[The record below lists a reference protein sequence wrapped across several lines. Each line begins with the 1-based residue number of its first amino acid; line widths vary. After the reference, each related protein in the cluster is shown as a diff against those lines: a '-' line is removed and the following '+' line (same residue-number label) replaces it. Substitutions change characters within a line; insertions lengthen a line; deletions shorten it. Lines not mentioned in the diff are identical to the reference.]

1 MLGRQVFTLHKKTLR
16 ITLLRRWF
24 STFFRAFLLP
34 VIFTAFIS
42 YARNLFIPPAT
53 YGVGTPAHVRD
64 LSNALSAHPDLKLVF
79 VTNDLGGEVQDL
91 VDGLLTPL
99 RSAGRNVV
107 TISDPL
113 RGLQQECK
121 QSLRGSSDCFAAV
134 VFNGSPER
142 GGIWNYTLRGDSS
155 FDYGRINT
163 ENHDNPAQ
171 EFLLPL
177 QLALD
182 KAIASRANSGSA
194 DNVQID
200 EYMYTDMT
208 SEERDEQIRVRYMT
222 AITDYISIAIFL
234 SHVGIIY
241 HHTGFQAT
249 ERERG
254 ISTLL
259 EAMGVSKAARLIS
272 YHLSFSSLY
281 IAGWVVMGFT
291 IGNGVFA
298 NTNIGIIIVWY
309 LLTGW
314 ACASWSIFASSFF
327 KRAQLS
333 GISTTIVTLI
343 FGIIAQ
349 VLNKSSTGAV
359 AVLGLL
365 FPSCNFVFMA
375 VLLGRFEKERQGASL
390 LRAPPNQESN
400 LPGIALFVFLIVQG
414 IGYIILGALVEK
426 SLYSTSGS
434 DHKPTTDPANAV
446 ELRGFTKRYVP
457 SFIGNILSGGRKE
470 TVTAVD
476 RLDLN
481 IRQGQVLVLLG
492 ANGSG
497 KTTTLEA
504 ISGLSKVTE
513 GEILINAGGNGHIGI
528 CPQKNV
534 FWDELTVE
542 EHVRYWNKLK
552 SSGDTKEELARLI
565 AECDLTPKKRA
576 FSRNLSG
583 GQKRKLQLAIM
594 FTGGSNICA
603 IDEVSSGLDPLS
615 RRKIWDIILRARGE
629 RTIILTTHFL
639 DEADLLAD
647 DIAVLSRG
655 TLKCR
660 GSAVELKNRL
670 GGGYRV
676 HLPTCDGPELEGV
689 PTKRL
694 YDQTVYNVPD
704 SSAAGRVVDALEAQG
719 TVDYTVNGP
728 TIEDVFLKVA
738 EETSGLQK
746 DAKEAQGE
754 GDDGVELFPGKRLG
768 IVKQTFVMF
777 RKRLTIL
784 RRNYFP
790 IFAATVIPII
800 AVGVTM
806 IFLKGYDRATCSN
819 ADTISRGDTYSLTF
833 DVDLNIVL
841 GPREAI
847 SGFNI
852 SSYIEGDSSSSN
864 GITVTFNDANI
875 SFVNTFPDFT
885 QYIRTNYS
893 DVSPG
898 GFFINNNSDTQ
909 ATYAYLGNR
918 GIRNSMIV
926 QNVVNNLVFGQRV
939 SASYAEFDIP
949 WRPEQGLTL
958 QFLVYTG
965 LVFSVFPAFFALYPT
980 LERIRN
986 VRALHYSN
994 GVRALPLWLAY
1005 LLFDFVFILIV
1016 SVIASI
1022 IMVTSTGDIWYNFGY
1037 LFLVIVLYGIASILL
1052 AYNVSLVAKS
1062 QLSAFA
1068 FVAGGQA
1075 VMFLLYFI
1083 AVMSVFTYAPTSK
1096 IDEQLNIVHFAIA
1109 AISPISNFT
1118 RAVFV
1123 ALNIF
1128 SVSCRGEQYAGNPG
1142 GMTLYGGPITYLILQ
1157 SIFLFCTL
1165 LWWDSGRFRLRFGSR
1180 TVKTKDANEEEQEVG
1195 TLGGEKKFIGD
1206 EMRRVDSSN
1215 DGLRVMHI
1223 TKTFGKKVTAV
1234 DDVTFG
1240 VPRGEVFALLGP
1252 NGAGKTTTINMIRGD
1267 MVPNT
1272 GDIFVENISV
1282 TGNRPAARSHLGVCP
1297 QFDAMDRMTVEEHL
1311 RFYARVRGVE
1321 DVEHNVA
1328 QVIKAVGLEAFKKR
1342 MAENLSG
1349 GNKRKLSL
1357 GIALMGNP
1365 TVLLLDE
1372 PSSGMD
1378 AASKR
1383 IMWKTLAGVTRGRS
1397 LVLTT
1402 HSMEEAD
1409 ALASRAGILA
1419 KSMLAMG
1426 TGDQLRRRWGDGYH
1440 VHLVLRSAPASTP
1453 EEMERL
1459 KGWVLTRFTGARVED
1474 RSFHG
1479 QMRFSVP
1486 IDAEE
1491 DEAEADDEG
1500 VEGMARKGNSRGVN
1514 RVFKALEKGKEGLGL
1529 EFYSVSQSTLD
1540 QVFLTIVGNAN
1551 VSEEGYGKPEKKR
1564 WWKSS

>member
-1 MLGRQVFTLHKKTLR
+1 MLGRQVLTLHKKTLR
-16 ITLLRRWF
+16 ITLLRRG
-24 STFFRAFLLP
+24 SPTLFRAFILP

-42 YARNLFIPPAT
+42 YARNLFIPPAK
-53 YGVGTPAHVRD
+53 YGIGTPAYVRD
-64 LSNALSAHPDLKLVF
+64 LADSLSAHPDLKLVF

-91 VDGLLTPL
+91 INGLVTPL
-99 RSAGRNVV
+99 RDAGGNVV
-107 TISDPL
+107 TISDPV

-134 VFNGSPER
+134 VFNGSPAQ

-163 ENHDNPAQ
+163 DDHDNPAQ

-182 KAIASRANSGSA
+182 KAIANHANSGSA
-194 DNVQID
+194 DNTQIS

-208 SEERDEQIRVRYMT
+208 SDERDEQIRVRYMT

-281 IAGWVVMGFT
+281 IAGWVVMGLT

-298 NTNIGIIIVWY
+298 NTNIAIIIVWY
-309 LLTGW
+309 ILTGW

-349 VLNKSSTGAV
+349 VLNKSSTGAT

-365 FPSCNFVFMA
+365 FPSCNFVFMS

-390 LRAPPNQESN
+390 LRAPPNQKSN
-400 LPGIALFVFLIVQG
+400 LPGIALFVFLVVQA
-414 IGYIILGALVEK
+414 IGYVILGALVEK
-426 SLYSTSGS
+426 WLYGTGGGN
-434 DHKPTTDPANAV
+434 HKPTTNPVNAV

-457 SFIGNILSGGRKE
+457 SFIGNILSGGKKE

-476 RLDLN
+476 RLDLD

-552 SSGDTKEELARLI
+552 CPGDTKQELAQLI

-576 FSRNLSG
+576 YSRNLSG

-660 GSAVELKNRL
+660 GSAVELKSRL

-676 HLPTCDGPELEGV
+676 HLPTRDGPELQGI

-694 YDQTVYNVPD
+694 YDQTVYNVSD
-704 SSAAGRVVDALEAQG
+704 SSTAGRVVDALEAQG
-719 TVDYTVNGP
+719 IADYTVNGP

-738 EETSGLQK
+738 EETSGLQQ
-746 DAKEAQGE
+746 DAKEAQGQ

-768 IVKQTFVMF
+768 IFQQTVVMF

-790 IFAATVIPII
+790 ILAATLVPII

-806 IFLKGYDRATCSN
+806 VFLKNYDRATCSN
-819 ADTISRGDTYSLTF
+819 EDTISRGDTYSLTF

-841 GPREAI
+841 GPREVL
-847 SGFNI
+847 SNFNL
-852 SSYIEGDSSSSN
+852 SSYLEGSSSSSS
-864 GITVTFNDANI
+864 GITVTFNNTAIN
-875 SFVNTFPDFT
+875 FVDTLSDFN
-885 QYIRTNYS
+885 QYIRANYS
-893 DVSPG
+893 DVTPG
-898 GFFINNNSDTQ
+898 GFFLSNNSNDQ
-909 ATYAYLGNR
+909 ATYAYVGNR
-918 GIRNSMIV
+918 GIRNPMVV
-926 QNVVNNLVFGQRV
+926 QNVVNNLLFGQQV

-958 QFLVYTG
+958 QFLVYVG
-965 LVFSVFPAFFALYPT
+965 LVFSAFPAFFALYPT

-1005 LLFDFVFILIV
+1005 LLFDFISILLV

-1022 IMVTSTGDIWYNFGY
+1022 IMVAATGDIWYNFGY

-1052 AYNVSLVAKS
+1052 AYNVSLIAKS

-1083 AVMSVFTYAPTSK
+1083 AVLSVFTYAPTAK

-1109 AISPISNFT
+1109 AISPISSFT

-1128 SVSCRGEQYAGNPG
+1128 SVSCRGEQYASNPG

-1180 TVKTKDANEEEQEVG
+1180 TVKAKGASEEEQEVG

-1223 TKTFGKKVTAV
+1223 TKTFGRKVTAV

-1267 MVPNT
+1267 MVPNS

-1282 TGNRPAARSHLGVCP
+1282 IGNRPAARSHLGVCP

-1328 QVIKAVGLEAFKKR
+1328 QVIKAVGLEAFKTR

-1440 VHLVLRSAPASTP
+1440 VHLVLKSAPASPP
-1453 EEMERL
+1453 EEMKRL
-1459 KGWVLTRFTGARVED
+1459 KDWVLTRFRGARVED

-1486 IDAEE
+1486 VDAEE
-1491 DEAEADDEG
+1491 DESEGDEQGGVGEA
-1500 VEGMARKGNSRGVN
+1500 ARNSKGVN

-1564 WWKSS
+1564 WWKRS